1 MTQKNLHLVI
11 AAFHGKEQART
22 ALEQLTDYL
31 YISAFPEEHHVD
43 EIIALNIRLILSMH
57 WIRPSKELN
66 QPPLRVLWLPTID
79 SPITPMPIWILR
91 KGVEAALP
99 VIEEG
104 YAVLSH
110 CKAGIHRSVAMAA
123 CILIAKGYTADEAMA
138 LIKEKRPVADPYA
151 GYIEKRI
158 RKFELYWAKRHPD
171 HPSHPQYATS
181 TSPDQTPS

>member
-1 MTQKNLHLVI
+1 MKEP
-11 AAFHGKEQART
+11 AAGHDISQITE
-22 ALEQLTDYL
+22 YL
-31 YISAFPEEHHVD
+31 YISAFPEEHHAD

-57 WIRPSKELN
+57 WIRPSRELN
-66 QPPLRVLWLPTID
+66 QPPLRVRWLPTID

-110 CKAGIHRSVAMAA
+110 CKAGVHRSVAMAA
-123 CILIAKGYTADEAMA
+123 CILIAKNHTADQAMA
-138 LIKEKRPVADPYA
+138 LIKERRLVADPYA

-158 RKFELYWAKRHPD
+158 RKFERYWARRHPE
-171 HPSHPQYATS
+171 HPSHFQFAAS
-181 TSPDQTPS
+181 SSPDQSSQ